1 MCKSPRESP
10 ISTYLLF
17 DEILLGV
24 PVQEPNLEDDI
35 GAGDSLRH
43 VQVPQGITHIST
55 YLIFYEILL
64 GVPVEE
70 PNPEDEVGVR
80 DPHRHVT
87 SCRVSPIS
95 TYLIFY
101 EILLRVF
108 VQEPNLE
115 DDVGVGDPLCHVHI
129 PQGVTHQ
136 HYVLPCLKLW
146 VMDCTLRLQKKMK
159 TNHISL
165 YYTEDSPF
173 FLIAMRRGYGT
184 KPPRPSM
191 QKARTFFGTDI
202 LKCILFQPSRKNIQ
216 YGTGNTVPI
225 STVCWI
231 RSIPYLL
238 IVMICF
244 KNTKETINFLHLIRN
259 L

>member
-1 MCKSPRESP
+1 MKLSWVFLLRNPILRMTLGLGIPSAMWRSPRESP
-10 ISTYLLF
+10 ISTYLIF
-17 DEILLGV
+17 DEILLRV
-24 PVQEPNLEDDI
+24 LVQEPNLEDDI
-35 GAGDSLRH
+35 GVGDPLRH
-43 VQVPQGITHIST
+43 VQVPQRI
-55 YLIFYEILL
+55 
-64 GVPVEE
+64 
-70 PNPEDEVGVR
+70 
-80 DPHRHVT
+80 
-87 SCRVSPIS
+87 
-95 TYLIFY
+95 
-101 EILLRVF
+101 
-108 VQEPNLE
+108 
-115 DDVGVGDPLCHVHI
+115 
-129 PQGVTHQ
+129 THQ

-231 RSIPYLL
+231 RSIPYVL